1 MLRHLVVGVLVVSA
15 VSAAQ
20 PKRNRV
26 EKARDRQD
34 LRQDNRQLTDDRLD
48 AARAAALLRD
58 YDAAASRNDA
68 GRLAGLDQ
76 AFNKHLVR
84 EIAESRVESA
94 QAQQEVREDK
104 RELRGDRRELNQDV
118 ALRRRPG
125 VVADDVHDK
134 NRDRVNLADD
144 RVDAAKERIS
154 RQRLLAI
161 EQQLGPLAG
170 RFDPPSV
177 AQKRQLYAEVVGN
190 AVNELGRDQAEK
202 REDKRELREDRK
214 ETREDRRDPIR

>member
-1 MLRHLVVGVLVVSA
+1 MLRHLVLGVLVVSA

-68 GRLAGLDQ
+68 GRLASLDQ

-94 QAQQEVREDK
+94 QAQQEVREDR
-104 RELRGDRRELNQDV
+104 RELKSDRRELNQDV

-144 RVDAAKERIS
+144 RVDAAKERMS

-177 AQKRQLYAEVVGN
+177 AQKRQLYAEVVGT